1 MTPLEDFTA
10 AATHVPGS
18 KFIRTDAAVLAVT
31 VRAHLDIVHFYD
43 FFTRTVLT
51 RVENKDH
58 NHLIHFRDA
67 DPETLA
73 FMHAKLIELG
83 GKPPA
88 LPAYVDNSRAPRMI
102 AKATVPE
109 GNTP

>member
-10 AATHVPGS
+10 ATMYTADNKFTRIDAT
-18 KFIRTDAAVLAVT
+18 VLAVL
-31 VRAHLDIVHFYD
+31 VQAKVAIVHYYD
-43 FFTRTVLT
+43 FLTRTVVT
-51 RVENKDH
+51 RVESKDH
-58 NHLIHFRDA
+58 NHLVHFRDA

-73 FMHAKLIELG
+73 FMHAKLVELG